1 MANDDPRHEEAIA
14 QVRDFNRFYTRF
26 LGALNEGLLKSP
38 YSLSE
43 SRILYELGTRDR
55 VTASQLSAE
64 LGMDPAYLSR
74 LLKKLREAGL
84 VLAAASAEDG
94 RATELSLA
102 PAGRKAFE
110 SLDSASHDEISEI
123 LAPLGPDGAG
133 TLVGAMQRIR
143 AALDPSA
150 TDNPPY
156 VIRPHRIGDI
166 GIIISRQGALY
177 AQEYGWDGTFE
188 GFVAEIAGAFLK
200 TYDPKREHCWV
211 AERHAEVVGSVFL
224 VDAGGGTAKLRM
236 LWVEPSTRGLGIGRR
251 LVEECIRF
259 AREAGYERMTLWTN
273 DILVSAR
280 RIYETAG
287 FRIVAE
293 ERHHSFGKDLVGQ
306 NWEMEL

>member
-1 MANDDPRHEEAIA
+1 MTQTGQRHEEAIA
-14 QVRDFNRFYTRF
+14 GVRDFNRFYTRF
-26 LGALNEGLLKSP
+26 LGALNEGLLRSP

-43 SRILYELGTRDR
+43 SRILYELGTRHS

-74 LLKKLREAGL
+74 LLKKLREADL
-84 VLAAASAEDG
+84 VLASASAEDG
-94 RATELSLA
+94 RATVLSLSK
-102 PAGRKAFE
+102 PGREAFAN
-110 SLDSASHDEISEI
+110 LDRASHEEISNI
-123 LAPLGPDGAG
+123 LMPLGPDGAS

-143 AALDPSA
+143 AALDPS
-150 TDNPPY
+150 TTENPPY

-188 GFVAEIAGAFLK
+188 GFVAEIAGGFLK
-200 TYDPKREHCWV
+200 SYDPKREHCWV

-236 LWVEPSTRGLGIGRR
+236 LWVEPSTRGLGIGGR
-251 LVEECIRF
+251 LVNECIRF
-259 AREAGYERMTLWTN
+259 ARDTGYERMTLWTN

-280 RIYETAG
+280 RIYEKAG
-287 FRIVAE
+287 FRLVAE

-306 NWEMEL
+306 NWDLEL

>member
-188 GFVAEIAGAFLK
+188 GFVAEIAGAFAK
-200 TYDPKREHCWV
+200 SHDPKRERCWV

-236 LWVEPSTRGLGIGRR
+236 LWVEPSTRGLGIGGR

-259 AREAGYERMTLWTN
+259 ARQTGYQRMTLWTN

-280 RIYETAG
+280 RIYEKAG
-287 FRIVAE
+287 FRLVAE